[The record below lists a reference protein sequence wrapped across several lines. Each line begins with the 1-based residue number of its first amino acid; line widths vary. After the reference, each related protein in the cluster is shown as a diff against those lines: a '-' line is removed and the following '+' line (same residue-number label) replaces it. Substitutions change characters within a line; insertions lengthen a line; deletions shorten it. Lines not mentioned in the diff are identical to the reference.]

1 MKVCHGILL
10 REEMVIETVAFS
22 KDKWYVVYIIPEQN
36 KQVKN
41 HRIIEGFRLEGI
53 LEIT

>member
-1 MKVCHGILL
+1 MKVCHGIFL
-10 REEMVIETVAFS
+10 REEKVTETVAFS
-22 KDKWYVVYIIPEQN
+22 KDKWYVLYIIPEQN

-41 HRIIEGFRLEGI
+41 HRITEWFWLEGT